1 MVHRF
6 DRADAAGESVIGV
19 AQGQCLRH
27 VSCGALCW
35 LFAVRPAAHESV
47 TILCH
52 SHALIPLA
60 VAVAAS
66 SPRYSTVTDFARL
79 RG

>member
-6 DRADAAGESVIGV
+6 DRTDAADESVIGV
-19 AQGQCLRH
+19 AEGQCLRH
-27 VSCGALCW
+27 VRCGALCW
-35 LFAVRPAAHESV
+35 VLAVRPAAHESV
-47 TILCH
+47 TIPCR
-52 SHALIPLA
+52 SQALIPFA